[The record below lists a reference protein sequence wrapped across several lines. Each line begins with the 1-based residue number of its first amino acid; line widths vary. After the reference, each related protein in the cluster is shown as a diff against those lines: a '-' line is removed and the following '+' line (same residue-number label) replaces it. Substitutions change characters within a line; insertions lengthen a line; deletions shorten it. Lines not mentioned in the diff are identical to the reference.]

1 MQTGSDDL
9 PFRSAFKNV
18 IFRRS
23 WNLDVEKPLAE
34 IQNQLNQEGN
44 FVLLIYKYLHLFD
57 LIVLEMRAISEHL
70 LCRQM

>member
-18 IFRRS
+18 IFRGS

-70 LCRQM
+70 LCRHM